1 MHNFTSLFAPH
12 AVRLA
17 FWVSYWAWILMEVW
31 IFSRDMKKGSG
42 EKKDRGSIFGIFAG
56 IGGGVTLAFWAPHL
70 WPWAAMPLPYDAIFW
85 TAIAMMWIGIVFR
98 LWSVLTLGKHF
109 RTSVRILD
117 EHKLV
122 THGPYRFL
130 RHPSYTGGLITITG
144 LGLAFGNWFSLAATF
159 FGALLGYG
167 LRIVVEEAALRGA
180 FGEAYQA
187 HAKRTW
193 AVLPGVW

>member
-1 MHNFTSLFAPH
+1 MQIFTPLLAPETM
-12 AVRLA
+12 RLA
-17 FWVSYWAWILMEVW
+17 FWISYWSWIAMEVW
-31 IFSRDMKKGSG
+31 IFSRDLKKGSG
-42 EKKDRGSIFGIFAG
+42 ERQDRGSILAVIGG

-70 WPWAAMPLPYDAIFW
+70 WPWATMALPREITLWSAVAMIW
-85 TAIAMMWIGIVFR
+85 SGIVLR
-98 LWSVLTLGKHF
+98 VWSVLTLGKHF
-109 RTSVRILD
+109 RTAVRILD

-144 LGLAFGNWFSLAATF
+144 VGLAFGNWISLAAAF

-167 LRIVVEEAALRGA
+167 LRILVEEAALRGA
-180 FGEAYQA
+180 FGEAYVA